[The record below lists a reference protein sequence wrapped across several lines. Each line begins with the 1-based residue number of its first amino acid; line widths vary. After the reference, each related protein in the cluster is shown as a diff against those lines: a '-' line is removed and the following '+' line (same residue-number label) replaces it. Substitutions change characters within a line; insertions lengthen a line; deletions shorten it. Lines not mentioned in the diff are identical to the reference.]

1 MSPYYDGERV
11 HADSDEEANAY
22 IEGMKKGR
30 ELAEEEIKKPKEKL
44 DPIEQRLFALD
55 EALEKLFIGKEW
67 VDFKN
72 RLIFAKEYANSL
84 KIKITSEEL
93 KLRIWDTRKRVEGDT
108 EDYSPDDI
116 IEAPP
121 HLWSWE
127 KLIMMSDTNLISAS
141 PKVGKT
147 TLLIEMISKWA
158 RGEEEFFRS

>member
-11 HADSDEEANAY
+11 HADSDEETNAY

-55 EALEKLFIGKEW
+55 QALEKLFIGKERF
-67 VDFKN
+67 DFKN

-108 EDYSPDDI
+108 EDYSLDDI

-121 HLWSWE
+121 HLW
-127 KLIMMSDTNLISAS
+127 
-141 PKVGKT
+141 
-147 TLLIEMISKWA
+147 
-158 RGEEEFFRS
+158 